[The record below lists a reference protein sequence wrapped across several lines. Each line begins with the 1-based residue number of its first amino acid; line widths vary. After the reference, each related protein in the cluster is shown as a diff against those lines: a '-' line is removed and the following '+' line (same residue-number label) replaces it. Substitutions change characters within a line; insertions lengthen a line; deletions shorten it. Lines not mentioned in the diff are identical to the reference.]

1 MADVIFRVDAT
12 SETGGG
18 HLSRCVSLA
27 LACNK
32 LGLKTEFICNSE
44 TRTIANKVLELH
56 DITFTFFPGEFSVAR
71 DTDDLMSSSIEYQ
84 NWDAQSVIDILKDRT
99 EQTRWLVVD
108 SYRLDFIFERKMRA
122 MVNKICVIED
132 LQSQN
137 HDCDL
142 LIDQNWIN
150 TAAGYYENRL
160 PPSCKLLLG
169 PEYALLNASLVDVGR
184 KNNATSELTNILIYF
199 GDADAHNQTEFVLN
213 TIDCSHFEGMK
224 ANVVLGWTNKHAAT
238 VRSKFQRPRHIEI
251 EFFQSSSDF
260 FDLMKSSD
268 IAIGAGG
275 TTVWE
280 RMFIGLPAIV
290 ISTADNQER
299 SCLGLHREGLIIY
312 LGTWLEV
319 DQSKLRTAIFNA
331 IQSPTLLS
339 SISSRGKKLIDGH
352 GALRAAKSIVTI
364 GLQ

>member
-12 SETGGG
+12 NATGGG

-27 LACNK
+27 LACIQ

-44 TRTIANKVLELH
+44 SRTMAKNVLTLHRIPFEFLPRESSVVRVSDEL
-56 DITFTFFPGEFSVAR
+56 R
-71 DTDDLMSSSIEYQ
+71 SSSIDYQ
-84 NWDAQSVIDILKDRT
+84 NWDAQCVIDVLRNRT
-99 EQTRWLVVD
+99 EKARWLVID
-108 SYRLDFIFERKMRA
+108 SYRLDFIFERKLRST
-122 MVNKICVIED
+122 VDKICVIED
-132 LQSQN
+132 SQDQN

-150 TAAGYYENRL
+150 TATGHYEDRL
-160 PPSCKLLLG
+160 PSGCKLLLG
-169 PEYALLNASLVDVGR
+169 PEYALLNGSIIDVGR
-184 KNNATSELTNILIYF
+184 KNHATSEITNILIYF

-213 TIDCSHFEGMK
+213 TIDCSHFAGMR

-238 VRSKFQRPRHIEI
+238 VRRKFQRPRHIEI

-275 TTVWE
+275 TTTWE

-299 SCLGLHREGLIIY
+299 SCFGAHCEGLIIY
-312 LGTWLEV
+312 LGSWLELS
-319 DQSKLRTAIFNA
+319 QAKLRAAIFNA
-331 IQSPTLLS
+331 IHSPTLLS
-339 SISSRGKKLIDGH
+339 SMSTRGKKLIDGH
-352 GALRAAKSIVTI
+352 GALRAARNIAAI